1 MLTMT
6 LGGLR
11 TRWITLVGTFV
22 ALGLGVALIATM
34 CLALASTLDA
44 PKRVPERFAAAPVVV
59 RGADTLTVPV
69 RRGPDTEEVSA
80 PLAHPRPV
88 PPELVRRLGRLGPV
102 TPDRTFPL
110 LSGALPQGTV
120 GHPWS
125 AAAFTPYR
133 LASGRA
139 PERAGEVVV
148 AGAGVKVGDRI
159 GIRTASEYRTRI
171 VVGTVPRSAFES
183 AVFFTDGEAARISS
197 RIDAVVVR
205 APAAEVREAVAG
217 TPGVRVLTGADR
229 RRADP
234 DPDRDSR
241 ALLTVNA
248 LLGTAAGV
256 TGFVSVFVVASTFAF
271 AVAQRRREF
280 GLLRMAGAAPGQLR
294 RVVFAEAAVVGVLAS
309 AAGCAL
315 GTWGAPWLARR
326 LVEGGVAPPWFT
338 IGDHFWPL
346 PVAFWTGL
354 LVALAG
360 VWAAALRAGRV
371 EPAEALREAA
381 VDSRTMPLA
390 RRLLGAGLLLA
401 GVAVLGW
408 TLADDPGELLKRKT
422 YTTEPMVLITAVGL
436 LAPLLVRPLV
446 RALGRLPARLPGA
459 TGMLARE
466 SASAGVRRTA
476 SVAAPVLITV
486 ALTGSLMGAA
496 ATVSE
501 AKAAELRAH
510 TRADFVVTPGAGAEG
525 LSAGAV
531 RRVSEVPGAL
541 TSASATTAVFARDGE
556 SALVE
561 SAARAVDPA
570 RLEAVGRLPVVSGSV
585 RDLDDRGIVVNEEWE
600 RPTVGRQVAVWLGDG
615 RKTTLR
621 IVAVLRT
628 GTGDNGAYVTWGN
641 ARGATVDRIEVRLR
655 PGADAAA
662 VARGLRAAVR
672 SEGGRVLTPDVWVA
686 EVHPRTSPQTRLGLL
701 VVVGI
706 ALVYA
711 GIALVGTLIMATS
724 DRIPELTALRLAG
737 GTTFQVLRAVAA
749 EAVLTVAV
757 GAVLGAAVA
766 GVQLLG
772 LWSALGRLS
781 VPATT
786 MPAVPWGALGAA
798 VAACALLAVVSSVL
812 PAWCALRP
820 RLASRR

>member
-1 MLTMT
+1 MLRMT

-11 TRWITLVGTFV
+11 TRWTTLVGTFV

-44 PKRVPERFAAAPVVV
+44 PRRGPERFAAAPVVV
-59 RGADTLTVPV
+59 RGTDTLTVPV
-69 RRGPDTEEVSA
+69 RRGPDIEKVSA

-88 PPELVRRLGRLGPV
+88 PPELVARLGRLGPV
-102 TPDRTFPL
+102 TPDRTFPVR
-110 LSGALPQGTV
+110 SAALPQGAV

-133 LASGRA
+133 LTAGRA
-139 PERAGEVVV
+139 PEKAGEVVV
-148 AGAGVKVGDRI
+148 AGSEARLGDRVRI
-159 GIRTASEYRTRI
+159 GTASGDQTRV

-183 AVFFTDGEAARISS
+183 AVFFTDDEAARLSP
-197 RIDAVVVR
+197 RIDALVVR

-217 TPGVRVLTGADR
+217 TAGVRVLTGVDR

-280 GLLRMAGAAPGQLR
+280 GLLRMAGATPGQLR
-294 RVVFAEAAVVGVLAS
+294 RVVLAEAAVVGVLAS

-315 GTWGAPWLARR
+315 GTWGAPWLARQ
-326 LVEGGVAPPWFT
+326 LVKGAVAPEWFT
-338 IGDHFWPL
+338 IDDHFWPL
-346 PVAFWTGL
+346 PVAFSTGL

-360 VWAAALRAGRV
+360 VWAAARRAGRV

-381 VDSRTMPLA
+381 VDSRTMPLT

-401 GVAVLGW
+401 GVATLGW

-436 LAPLLVRPLV
+436 LAPLLVRPVV
-446 RALGRLPARLPGA
+446 RALGHLPARLPGA
-459 TGMLARE
+459 TGILARE

-486 ALTGSLMGAA
+486 ALTGSLLGAA
-496 ATVSE
+496 ATVSQ
-501 AKAAELRAH
+501 AKAAELRDQ
-510 TRADFVVTPGAGAEG
+510 TRADFVVTAGAGSEE
-525 LSAGAV
+525 LSASAV
-531 RRVSEVPGAL
+531 RRVSDVPGAL
-541 TSASATTAVFARDGE
+541 VSTSATTAVFSRDGE
-556 SALVE
+556 SALVK

-570 RLEAVGRLPVVSGSV
+570 RLAAVGRLPVVSGSV

-600 RPTVGRQVAVWLGDG
+600 RPTVGRRVAVWLGDG

-628 GTGDNGAYVTWGN
+628 GTGDNGAYVTWRN
-641 ARGATVDRIEVRLR
+641 ARGAAVDRIEVRLR

-662 VARGLRAAVR
+662 VAKELRAAVR
-672 SEGGRVLTPDVWVA
+672 SEGGQVLTRDAWVA
-686 EVHPRTSPQTRLGLL
+686 AVHPRTSPQTRLGLL

-706 ALVYA
+706 ALIYA
-711 GIALVGTLIMATS
+711 GIALAGTLVMATS
-724 DRIPELTALRLAG
+724 DRIPELRALRLAG
-737 GTTFQVLRAVAA
+737 ATTFQVLRAVAA
-749 EAVLTVAV
+749 EAMLTVAV
-757 GAVLGAAVA
+757 GALLGVAVA

-772 LWSALGRLS
+772 LWGALGRLS
-781 VPATT
+781 VPASL
-786 MPAVPWGALGAA
+786 AVPWGEVGAA

-820 RLASRR
+820 RLTPRR

>member
-1 MLTMT
+1 MLRMT

-44 PKRVPERFAAAPVVV
+44 PRQGPERFAAAPVVV

-69 RRGPDTEEVSA
+69 RRGPDTEKVSA

-88 PPELVRRLGRLGPV
+88 PPELVARLGRLGPV
-102 TPDRTFPL
+102 TPDRTFPVR
-110 LSGALPQGTV
+110 SAALPQGTV

-133 LASGRA
+133 LTAGRA
-139 PERAGEVVV
+139 PHKAAEVVV
-148 AGAGVKVGDRI
+148 AGSEVKAGDRI
-159 GIRTASEYRTRI
+159 RVGTASGDQTRV

-183 AVFFTDGEAARISS
+183 AVFFTDDEAARLSP
-197 RIDAVVVR
+197 RIDALVVR

-217 TPGVRVLTGADR
+217 TAGVRVLTGADR

-280 GLLRMAGAAPGQLR
+280 GLLRMAGATPGQLR
-294 RVVFAEAAVVGVLAS
+294 RVVLAEAAVVGVLAS

-326 LVEGGVAPPWFT
+326 LVEGGVAPEWFT
-338 IGDHFWPL
+338 VGDHFWPL
-346 PVAFWTGL
+346 PVAFSTGL

-360 VWAAALRAGRV
+360 VWAAARRAGRV

-381 VDSRTMPLA
+381 VDSRTMPLT
-390 RRLLGAGLLLA
+390 RRLLGAGLLMA
-401 GVAVLGW
+401 GVATLGW
-408 TLADDPGELLKRKT
+408 TLADDPGALLKRKT

-436 LAPLLVRPLV
+436 LAPLLVRPVV

-459 TGMLARE
+459 TGILARE

-486 ALTGSLMGAA
+486 ALTGSLLGAA
-496 ATVSE
+496 ATVSQ
-501 AKAAELRAH
+501 AKAAELRAQ
-510 TRADFVVTPGAGAEG
+510 TRADFVVSAGAGSEG

-531 RRVSEVPGAL
+531 RRVSDVPGAL
-541 TSASATTAVFARDGE
+541 VSASATTAVFFRDGE
-556 SALVE
+556 SALVK
-561 SAARAVDPA
+561 SAAQAVDPA
-570 RLEAVGRLPVVSGSV
+570 RLAAVGRLPVVSGSV

-600 RPTVGRQVAVWLGDG
+600 RPTVGRRVTVWLGDG
-615 RKTTLR
+615 RKATLR

-628 GTGDNGAYVTWGN
+628 GTGDNGAYVTWRN
-641 ARGATVDRIEVRLR
+641 ARGAAVDRIEVRLR

-662 VARGLRAAVR
+662 VAEGLRAAVR
-672 SEGGRVLTPDVWVA
+672 SEGGRVLTRDAWVA
-686 EVHPRTSPQTRLGLL
+686 AVHPRTSPQTRLGLL

-711 GIALVGTLIMATS
+711 GIALAGTLVMATS
-724 DRIPELTALRLAG
+724 DRIPELRALRLAG
-737 GTTFQVLRAVAA
+737 ATTFQVLRAVAA
-749 EAVLTVAV
+749 EGLLTVAV
-757 GAVLGAAVA
+757 GALLGAAVA

-772 LWSALGRLS
+772 LWGALGRLS
-781 VPATT
+781 VPASL
-786 MPAVPWGALGAA
+786 AVPWGEVGAA

-820 RLASRR
+820 RLTPRR

>member
-1 MLTMT
+1 MLRMT

-34 CLALASTLDA
+34 CLALASTLEA
-44 PKRVPERFAAAPVVV
+44 PRRGPERFAAAPVVV

-69 RRGPDTEEVSA
+69 RRGPDTEKVSA

-88 PPELVRRLGRLGPV
+88 PPELVARLGRLGPV
-102 TPDRTFPL
+102 TPDRTFPVR
-110 LSGALPQGTV
+110 SAALPQGAV

-133 LASGRA
+133 LTAGRA
-139 PERAGEVVV
+139 PQKAGEVVV
-148 AGAGVKVGDRI
+148 AGSEVRVGDRI
-159 GIRTASEYRTRI
+159 RVGTASGDKTRV
-171 VVGTVPRSAFES
+171 VVGTVPGSAFES
-183 AVFFTDGEAARISS
+183 AVFFTDGEAARLSP
-197 RIDAVVVR
+197 RIDALVVR
-205 APAAEVREAVAG
+205 APAAEVREAVAD
-217 TPGVRVLTGADR
+217 TAGVQVLTGADR

-280 GLLRMAGAAPGQLR
+280 GLLRMAGATPGQLR
-294 RVVFAEAAVVGVLAS
+294 RVVLAEAAVVGVLAS

-326 LVEGGVAPPWFT
+326 LVEGGVAPEWFT
-338 IGDHFWPL
+338 VDGHFWPL
-346 PVAFWTGL
+346 PVAFSTGL

-360 VWAAALRAGRV
+360 VWAAARRAGRV

-381 VDSRTMPLA
+381 VDSRTMPVT

-401 GVAVLGW
+401 GVATLGW

-436 LAPLLVRPLV
+436 LAPLLVRPVV
-446 RALGRLPARLPGA
+446 RALGHLPARLPGA
-459 TGMLARE
+459 TGILARE

-476 SVAAPVLITV
+476 SVAAPVLIAV
-486 ALTGSLMGAA
+486 ALTGSLLGAA
-496 ATVSE
+496 ATVSQ
-501 AKAAELRAH
+501 AKAAELRAQ
-510 TRADFVVTPGAGAEG
+510 TRADFVVTAGAGSEG
-525 LSAGAV
+525 LSASAV
-531 RRVSEVPGAL
+531 RRVSDVPGAL
-541 TSASATTAVFARDGE
+541 VSASATTAVFSRDGE
-556 SALVE
+556 SALVK

-570 RLEAVGRLPVVSGSV
+570 RLAAVGRLPVVSGSV

-600 RPTVGRQVAVWLGDG
+600 RPTVGRRVAVWLGDG
-615 RKTTLR
+615 RKATLR

-628 GTGDNGAYVTWGN
+628 GTGDNGAYVTWRN
-641 ARGATVDRIEVRLR
+641 ARGAAVDRIEVRLR
-655 PGADAAA
+655 PGADAAG
-662 VARGLRAAVR
+662 VAEELRAAVR
-672 SEGGRVLTPDVWVA
+672 SEGGRVLTRDAWVA
-686 EVHPRTSPQTRLGLL
+686 AVHPRTSPQTRLGLL

-711 GIALVGTLIMATS
+711 GIALAGTLVMATS
-724 DRIPELTALRLAG
+724 DRIPELRALRLAG
-737 GTTFQVLRAVAA
+737 ATTFQVLRAVAA
-749 EAVLTVAV
+749 EGLLTVAV
-757 GAVLGAAVA
+757 GALLGAAVA

-772 LWSALGRLS
+772 LWGALGRLS
-781 VPATT
+781 VPASL
-786 MPAVPWGALGAA
+786 AVPWGEVGAA

-820 RLASRR
+820 RLTPRR

>member
-11 TRWITLVGTFV
+11 TRWTTLVGTFV
-22 ALGLGVALIATM
+22 ALALGVALIATM

-44 PKRVPERFAAAPVVV
+44 PERGPERFAAAPVVV

-69 RRGPDTEEVSA
+69 RRGPATERVTA

-88 PPELVRRLGRLGPV
+88 PPELVARLGRLGPA
-102 TPDRTFPL
+102 TPDRTFPVG
-110 LSGALPQGTV
+110 SGALPRGSV

-133 LASGRA
+133 LTAGRA
-139 PERAGEVVV
+139 PEGPGEIVV
-148 AGAGVKVGDRI
+148 ASGAAEVGDRI
-159 GIRTASEYRTRI
+159 GVTTAAGHRTRV
-171 VVGTVPRSAFES
+171 VVGLVPRSAFES
-183 AVFFTDGEAARISS
+183 AVFFADAEAARISP
-197 RIDAVVVR
+197 RIDALVVR
-205 APAAEVREAVAG
+205 ARAAKVRAAVAG

-234 DPDRDSR
+234 DPDRDDR

-280 GLLRMAGAAPGQLR
+280 GLLRMAGATPGQLR
-294 RVVFAEAAVVGVLAS
+294 RVVFAEAAAVGVLAS

-326 LVEGGVAPPWFT
+326 LVEGGVAPDWFT
-338 IGDHFWPL
+338 VEDHFWPL

-360 VWAAALRAGRV
+360 VWAAAVRAGRV

-381 VDSRTMPLA
+381 VDRRTMPLP
-390 RRLLGAGLLLA
+390 RRLLGGGLLLA
-401 GVAVLGW
+401 GVAMLGW
-408 TLADDPGELLKRKT
+408 TLVDDPGELLKRKT
-422 YTTEPMVLITAVGL
+422 YTSGPMVLITAVGL
-436 LAPLLVRPLV
+436 LAPLLVRPVV
-446 RALGRLPARLPGA
+446 RALGGLPARLPGA
-459 TGMLARE
+459 AGMLARE
-466 SASAGVRRTA
+466 GASAGARRTA

-486 ALTGSLMGAA
+486 ALTGSLLGAA
-496 ATVSE
+496 ATVSQ
-501 AKAAELRAH
+501 AKAAELRAQ
-510 TRADFVVTPGAGAEG
+510 TRADFVVTARAGSEG

-531 RRVSEVPGAL
+531 RRVADVPGAL
-541 TSASATTAVFARDGE
+541 ASPSGATAVFARDGE
-556 SALVE
+556 SALVR

-570 RLEAVGRLPVVSGSV
+570 RLAAVGRLPVVAGSV

-600 RPTVGRQVAVWLGDG
+600 RPTVGRRVTVWLGDG
-615 RKTTLR
+615 RKATLR

-628 GTGDNGAYVTWGN
+628 GTGDNGAYVTWRN
-641 ARGATVDRIEVRLR
+641 ARGAAVDRIEVRLR

-662 VARGLRAAVR
+662 VAKGLRAAVR
-672 SEGGRVLTPDVWVA
+672 SEGGRVLTRDAWA
-686 EVHPRTSPQTRLGLL
+686 EAVHPRTSPQTRLGLL

-711 GIALVGTLIMATS
+711 GIALAGTLVMATS

-737 GTTFQVLRAVAA
+737 ATRAQVLGAVAA

-757 GAVLGAAVA
+757 GTLLGAAVA

-772 LWSALGRLS
+772 LWGALARLS
-781 VPATT
+781 VPASL
-786 MPAVPWGALGAA
+786 AVPWASVGAA
-798 VAACALLAVVSSVL
+798 AAACALLAVVSSVL

-820 RLASRR
+820 RPTPRG

>member
-1 MLTMT
+1 MLRMT

-11 TRWITLVGTFV
+11 TRWTTLVGTFV

-44 PKRVPERFAAAPVVV
+44 PRRGPERFAATPVVV

-69 RRGPDTEEVSA
+69 RRGPDIEKVSA

-88 PPELVRRLGRLGPV
+88 PPELVARLGRLGPV
-102 TPDRTFPL
+102 TPDRTFL
-110 LSGALPQGTV
+110 VRSAALPQDAV

-133 LASGRA
+133 LTAGRA
-139 PERAGEVVV
+139 PEKAGEVVV
-148 AGAGVKVGDRI
+148 AGSAARVGDRI
-159 GIRTASEYRTRI
+159 RVGTASGDQTRV

-183 AVFFTDGEAARISS
+183 AVFFTDDEAARLSP
-197 RIDAVVVR
+197 RIDALVVR
-205 APAAEVREAVAG
+205 APAAEVREAVAD
-217 TPGVRVLTGADR
+217 TAGVRVLTGVDR

-280 GLLRMAGAAPGQLR
+280 GLLRMAGATPGQLR
-294 RVVFAEAAVVGVLAS
+294 RVVLAEAAVVGVLAS

-326 LVEGGVAPPWFT
+326 LVKGGVAPEWFT
-338 IGDHFWPL
+338 IDEHFWPL
-346 PVAFWTGL
+346 PVAFSTGL

-360 VWAAALRAGRV
+360 VWAAARRAGRV

-381 VDSRTMPLA
+381 VDSRTMPLT

-401 GVAVLGW
+401 GVATLGW

-436 LAPLLVRPLV
+436 LAPLLVRPVV
-446 RALGRLPARLPGA
+446 RALGHLPARLPGA
-459 TGMLARE
+459 TGILARE

-486 ALTGSLMGAA
+486 ALTGSLLGAA
-496 ATVSE
+496 ATVSQ
-501 AKAAELRAH
+501 AKAAELRAQ
-510 TRADFVVTPGAGAEG
+510 TRADFVVTAGAGSEG
-525 LSAGAV
+525 LSASAV
-531 RRVSEVPGAL
+531 RRVSDVPGAL
-541 TSASATTAVFARDGE
+541 VSTSATTAVFSRDGE
-556 SALVE
+556 SALVK

-570 RLEAVGRLPVVSGSV
+570 RLAAVGRLPVVSGSV

-600 RPTVGRQVAVWLGDG
+600 RPTVGRRVAVWLGDG

-628 GTGDNGAYVTWGN
+628 GTGDNGAYVTWRN
-641 ARGATVDRIEVRLR
+641 ARGAAVDRIEVRLR

-662 VARGLRAAVR
+662 VAKELRAAVR
-672 SEGGRVLTPDVWVA
+672 SEGGQVLTRDAWVA
-686 EVHPRTSPQTRLGLL
+686 AVHPRTSPQTRLGLL
-701 VVVGI
+701 VVVGL

-711 GIALVGTLIMATS
+711 GIALAGTLVMATS
-724 DRIPELTALRLAG
+724 DRIPELRALRLAG
-737 GTTFQVLRAVAA
+737 ATTFQVLRAVAA

-757 GAVLGAAVA
+757 GALLGAAAA

-772 LWSALGRLS
+772 LWGALGRLS
-781 VPATT
+781 VPASL
-786 MPAVPWGALGAA
+786 AVPWGEVGAA

-820 RLASRR
+820 RLTPRR

>member
-1 MLTMT
+1 MLRMT

-34 CLALASTLDA
+34 CLALASTLGA
-44 PKRVPERFAAAPVVV
+44 PQRGPERFAAAPVVV

-69 RRGPDTEEVSA
+69 RRGPDIEDVSA

-88 PPELVRRLGRLGPV
+88 PPELVARLERLGPV
-102 TPDRTFPL
+102 TLDRTFPVR
-110 LSGALPQGTV
+110 SAALPQDTV

-133 LASGRA
+133 LTAGRA

-148 AGAGVKVGDRI
+148 AGSGVQIGDRI
-159 GIRTASEYRTRI
+159 GVGTASGPRTRV
-171 VVGTVPRSAFES
+171 VVGTVARSAFES
-183 AVFFTDGEAARISS
+183 AVFFTDDEAARLSP
-197 RIDAVVVR
+197 RIDALVVR

-217 TPGVRVLTGADR
+217 AQGVRVLTGADR

-280 GLLRMAGAAPGQLR
+280 GLLRMAGATPGQLR
-294 RVVFAEAAVVGVLAS
+294 RVVLAEASAVGLLAS

-326 LVEGGVAPPWFT
+326 LVEGEVAPEWFT
-338 IGDHFWPL
+338 IDDHFWPL
-346 PVAFWTGL
+346 PVAFSTGL

-360 VWAAALRAGRV
+360 VWAAARRAGRV

-390 RRLLGAGLLLA
+390 RRLLGTGLLLA
-401 GVAVLGW
+401 GVATLGW

-436 LAPLLVRPLV
+436 LAPLLVRPVV
-446 RALGRLPARLPGA
+446 RALGHLPARLPGA
-459 TGMLARE
+459 TGILARE
-466 SASAGVRRTA
+466 GASAGVRRTA

-486 ALTGSLMGAA
+486 ALTGSLLGAA
-496 ATVSE
+496 ATVSQ
-501 AKAAELRAH
+501 AKAAELRAQ
-510 TRADFVVTPGAGAEG
+510 TRADFVVTAGAGAEG
-525 LSAGAV
+525 LSASAV
-531 RRVSEVPGAL
+531 RRVSDVPGAL
-541 TSASATTAVFARDGE
+541 ASASATTSVFTRDGD
-556 SALVE
+556 SALVR

-570 RLEAVGRLPVVSGSV
+570 RLAAVGRLPVASGAV
-585 RDLDDRGIVVNEEWE
+585 RDLDDEGIVVNGEWE
-600 RPTVGRQVAVWLGDG
+600 RPTVGRRVTVWLGDG
-615 RKTTLR
+615 RKATLR

-628 GTGDNGAYVTWGN
+628 GTGDNGAYVTWRN
-641 ARGATVDRIEVRLR
+641 ARGAAVDRIEVRLR
-655 PGADAAA
+655 PGADTAA
-662 VARGLRAAVR
+662 VAEGLRAAVR
-672 SEGGRVLTPDVWVA
+672 SEGGRVLTRDAWVA
-686 EVHPRTSPQTRLGLL
+686 AVHPRTSPQTRLGLL

-711 GIALVGTLIMATS
+711 GIALVGTLVMATS
-724 DRIPELTALRLAG
+724 DRIPELRALRLAG
-737 GTTFQVLRAVAA
+737 ATTFQVLRTVAA

-757 GAVLGAAVA
+757 GALLGAAVA

-772 LWSALGRLS
+772 LWGALGRLS
-781 VPATT
+781 VPAAL
-786 MPAVPWGALGAA
+786 AVPWDAVGAA

-820 RLASRR
+820 RLTPRR